1 MRASTPPNSWSSASC
16 TTLIAAACREPDDF
30 DHKSRLQEWAVRN
43 GEGTPRYV
51 VVGSGPDHDRSY
63 VAEVFVAGDAP
74 WRGSR
79 SLQEGRRAGR
89 RSGRLGGSA
98 ECLSLPEVETLRQD
112 LSREVAG
119 KKIKSVAVANGRSV
133 RRHAS
138 AKHFR
143 APLEG
148 RSIKSVGRLGKYL
161 LMTLDSGDTLVIHLG
176 MSGQLLRVKSVK
188 DPKPK
193 HTHVVITFTQGGELR
208 YVDPRT
214 FGELFVS
221 TPPLKTDGTPTS
233 PVSGTA
239 GGDGAAIRKAI
250 PELAHL
256 GFDPMEDMMSWD
268 RFGLLLHQHKA
279 GVKTMLMDQS
289 FVAGIGN
296 LYSDEMLYQAGLRYD
311 RPSNSLTATEVRRL
325 YRAIVETL
333 AEAVKHRGSSLADEQ
348 YRDLFGEIG
357 GYQGQHQVYDR
368 EGQPCRRC
376 RNVIVRVK
384 TGGRSTFF
392 CEHCQV

>member
-1 MRASTPPNSWSSASC
+1 MP
-16 TTLIAAACREPDDF
+16 E
-30 DHKSRLQEWAVRN
+30 
-43 GEGTPRYV
+43 
-51 VVGSGPDHDRSY
+51 
-63 VAEVFVAGDAP
+63 
-74 WRGSR
+74 
-79 SLQEGRRAGR
+79 
-89 RSGRLGGSA
+89 
-98 ECLSLPEVETLRQD
+98 LPEVETLRQD

-176 MSGQLLRVKSVK
+176 MSGQLIRVKSVK

-333 AEAVKHRGSSLADEQ
+333 AEAIKHRGSSLADEQ
-348 YRDLFGEIG
+348 YRDLFGELG
-357 GYQGQHQVYDR
+357 DFQGSHQVYDR
-368 EGQPCRRC
+368 EGQACRRC

-384 TGGRSTFF
+384 VGGRSTFF
-392 CEHCQV
+392 CDHCQV